1 MTKKEKEKKVKLW
14 TIVLKPPRRWVLKLR
29 DLETNPSMEV
39 SCQFNS
45 FKEDNGE
52 SGDSDPEYD
61 SDEDPSYSILEE
73 THAKFS
79 NLSIEKKKKSKA
91 RLESHLLHFLF
102 IYFMLMGF

>member
-1 MTKKEKEKKVKLW
+1 M
-14 TIVLKPPRRWVLKLR
+14 
-29 DLETNPSMEV
+29 DQETNPSMEV

-45 FKEDNGE
+45 FKEDYSE
-52 SGDSDPEYD
+52 SGDSDSQYD

-91 RLESHLLHFLF
+91 RLESHPLHYLF